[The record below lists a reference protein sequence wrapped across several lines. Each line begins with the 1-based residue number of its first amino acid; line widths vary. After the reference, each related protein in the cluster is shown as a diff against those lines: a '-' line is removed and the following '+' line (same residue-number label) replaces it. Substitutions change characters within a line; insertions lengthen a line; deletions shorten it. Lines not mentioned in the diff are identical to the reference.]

1 MQKAQQSYW
10 DLPRDRMRRSLL
22 GLKPKKKGG
31 FLTNSHGGPLP
42 TLHAYSG
49 TISPAPGDWPDSQ
62 IITGFWRMDDASG
75 WQLPGDLQ
83 DFLARGDKPIYL
95 GFGSMSWGAQRNSDI
110 ITKAIKQWGGRVV
123 IGKGWGGVKEE
134 MLPDTV
140 YVIDKAPHGKLFEH
154 VQAVV
159 HHGGAGTTHTGL
171 YAGRQALPCRNSST
185 SLIGGGCCMS
195 LVPVPSRCGSGS

>member
-1 MQKAQQSYW
+1 MFQNNTTFCIDIAEALGVPAIMTVFQPLNPTAEFPFFGYDGQPIDPLLYRFNREPFSKSPSFDPMINRLSYWMQKAQQSYW

-75 WQLPGDLQ
+75 WELPSDFQ
-83 DFLARGDKPIYL
+83 DFLAKGDKPIYL
-95 GFGSMSWGAQRNSDI
+95 GFGS
-110 ITKAIKQWGGRVV
+110 T
-123 IGKGWGGVKEE
+123 
-134 MLPDTV
+134 
-140 YVIDKAPHGKLFEH
+140 
-154 VQAVV
+154 QA
-159 HHGGAGTTHTGL
+159 G
-171 YAGRQALPCRNSST
+171 
-185 SLIGGGCCMS
+185 
-195 LVPVPSRCGSGS
+195 VPSATATSSPRPSGCGAAG